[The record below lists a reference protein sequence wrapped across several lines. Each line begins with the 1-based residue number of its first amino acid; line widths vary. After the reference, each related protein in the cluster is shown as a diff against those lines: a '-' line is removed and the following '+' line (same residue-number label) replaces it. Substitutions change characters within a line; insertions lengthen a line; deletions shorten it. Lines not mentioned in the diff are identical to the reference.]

1 MLNSSDFNIN
11 NKKYE
16 IGLWRK
22 ILLLENK
29 ESLGLMKTRE
39 DKALLAI
46 SYWTQLVAQ
55 QTKNFAFG

>member
-11 NKKYE
+11 NNKYE

-46 SYWTQLVAQ
+46 SY
-55 QTKNFAFG
+55 